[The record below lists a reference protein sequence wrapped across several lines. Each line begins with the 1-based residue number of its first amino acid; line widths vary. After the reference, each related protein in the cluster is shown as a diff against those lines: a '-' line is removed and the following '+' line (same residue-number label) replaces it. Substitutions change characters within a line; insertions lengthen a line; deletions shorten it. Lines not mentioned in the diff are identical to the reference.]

1 MIESIGKYKIL
12 YEAGHGGMARVFLAE
27 DTQLKRKVALKLLHE
42 HLSNDADYLKRF
54 KREAITMAQL
64 KHQNIVNVY
73 EYQETESYYFIV
85 NEFVE
90 GYSLKEFITKHPLK
104 YPPIGLM
111 IMYEV
116 CSAISYAHKNGIV
129 HRDIKPDNIMI
140 SNIGEIKVMDF
151 GIAQISSETTIT
163 MEGSVLGS
171 PAYMSP
177 EQALGN
183 EIDERSDIFSLGTLL
198 YQLLTNQIP
207 FFGNNTTAIIQKVIQ
222 AKYELPMKFN
232 GLIDKEINYL
242 IEKTLNSNKSLRFQT
257 TEELKIHIETI
268 LKKDGFENFS
278 EELECFFKNP
288 EDYEKKIHL
297 RLIDVYKKN
306 AFLSYKKRN
315 IIKAI
320 KYCNKVFELD
330 SNNPEM
336 KKLVKKLK
344 IIQTNNKIWLIFL
357 FIIIILTIFIYSLKE
372 LLKIDNDSVYFKKS
386 YVNKIYSNC
395 TNYVKELLKPSIQDY
410 LYLSQFNF
418 DLNSIKD
425 DEKKLLPENMDKI
438 SEKLNT
444 FVKKEDTK
452 SIIENNN
459 DIIDNTKKTEEI
471 KETDTVAIKKF
482 IEIPVNETKTEQ
494 GEVIYC
500 FKPYATIYIDEI
512 KQDNDCL
519 INPIKIN
526 FGEHILK
533 AVYPY
538 SGNFIKK
545 FNLNSQN
552 KKIEIRHNFLKYI
565 KLNFKFKSNSI
576 VMFSLKSLQN
586 EYVVGI
592 DSNKKETE
600 IKDLNLSTGDFLIMP
615 GNYLIELSDGDVKH
629 QINVDFNKK
638 GTYNIYMD
646 IQNEETITINH
657 N

>member
-42 HLSNDADYLKRF
+42 HLSNDADYLRRF
-54 KREAITMAQL
+54 KREAVTMAQL

-73 EYQETESYYFIV
+73 EYQEIEPYYFIV

-90 GYSLKEFITKHPLK
+90 GYSLKEFLAKHPLK

-111 IMYEV
+111 IMYEI

-140 SNIGEIKVMDF
+140 SNFGEIKVMDF

-163 MEGSVLGS
+163 IEGSVLGS

-242 IEKTLNSNKSLRFQT
+242 IEKTLNSNKSLRFQK
-257 TEELKIHIETI
+257 TEELKIHIEAI

-278 EELECFFKNP
+278 EELERFFKNP
-288 EDYEKKIHL
+288 QDYEKAIHL
-297 RLIDVYKKN
+297 KLIDIYKKN

-330 SNNPEM
+330 SDNAEI

-344 IIQTNNKIWLIFL
+344 IIQTNNKIWLILL
-357 FIIIILTIFIYSLKE
+357 FVVLILTIFVYSLKE
-372 LLKIDNDSVYFKKS
+372 LLKIEDDSIYLKKT
-386 YVNKIYSNC
+386 YVNQIYSSCN
-395 TNYVKELLKPSIQDY
+395 NYIKDLLKPKIEDS

-418 DLNSIKD
+418 ETVLIKD
-425 DEKKLLPENMDKI
+425 DKVMISPDNLNKI
-438 SEKLNT
+438 SEKLHT
-444 FVKKEDTK
+444 FVKKEQQK
-452 SIIENNN
+452 AIIENKENISDEN
-459 DIIDNTKKTEEI
+459 KKNEET
-471 KETDTVAIKKF
+471 KETDAVAIKKF
-482 IEIPVNETKTEQ
+482 IEIPVNETKNEQ

-500 FKPYATIYIDEI
+500 FKPYATIYIDDI

-519 INPIKIN
+519 ISPIKIN

-538 SGNFIKK
+538 SGNYIKK
-545 FNLNSQN
+545 FNLNTNN

-565 KLNFKFKSNSI
+565 KLNFKFKSNSMVI
-576 VMFSLKSLQN
+576 FSLKSLQN

-600 IKDLNLSTGDFLIMP
+600 IKELNVSTGDFLIMP
-615 GNYLIELSDGDVKH
+615 GNYLIELSDGDIKH